1 MKNKNEKYFLNSLR
15 FALCHVALS
24 PIGSGHITADKRL
37 KSCRLSPKF
46 LANARN
52 FFYPHTLWC
61 ILKDEIADKDRH
73 ENHQEFFL
81 TVLDLHSTADNFV
94 LTFPTVIKSR

>member
-1 MKNKNEKYFLNSLR
+1 MYISTFGRVINE
-15 FALCHVALS
+15 
-24 PIGSGHITADKRL
+24 
-37 KSCRLSPKF
+37 
-46 LANARN
+46 
-52 FFYPHTLWC
+52 LWC